1 MRHKTVAVVDIRS
14 ADLTALIG
22 ERGVNHSFVIKDRET
37 LDYLGY
43 EKGVFLDEKA
53 FKAQLKSL
61 LKRLSRRTAEPID
74 RVTVGIPSEFLLVRE
89 KNPFIAYPSK
99 KRISRRD
106 ADELLSGA
114 VKEEMSSYYTPVERS
129 TFYFGLSDK
138 SLVEDPVFCL
148 STSLS
153 ARMSLLYASNYFTD
167 LVEKALAPS
176 EEIALDF
183 IPTPLA
189 QGMFLLREEERKG
202 GTLFIDFDIYG
213 SELLLMDGNAVVAI
227 LSLPV
232 GEATCLQRL
241 SKKYATDE
249 EDLLYDMLY
258 STNLFYIEAN
268 GPRTKKMNVGRDD
281 VYYYDVNE
289 VIYSVVDEVV
299 SATYSFL
306 QETQNRRK
314 NVKKI
319 VITGRGLPEVKGFK
333 EYFSRYLQIPVF
345 EAKSPMPYYNKE
357 ICLSAYSLMD
367 MAIDK
372 TEKKFNNNL
381 TFKFIKK
388 FGG

>member
-1 MRHKTVAVVDIRS
+1 
-14 ADLTALIG
+14 
-22 ERGVNHSFVIKDRET
+22 
-37 LDYLGY
+37 
-43 EKGVFLDEKA
+43 
-53 FKAQLKSL
+53 
-61 LKRLSRRTAEPID
+61 
-74 RVTVGIPSEFLLVRE
+74 
-89 KNPFIAYPSK
+89 
-99 KRISRRD
+99 
-106 ADELLSGA
+106 
-114 VKEEMSSYYTPVERS
+114 
-129 TFYFGLSDK
+129 
-138 SLVEDPVFCL
+138 
-148 STSLS
+148 
-153 ARMSLLYASNYFTD
+153 
-167 LVEKALAPS
+167 
-176 EEIALDF
+176 
-183 IPTPLA
+183 
-189 QGMFLLREEERKG
+189 
-202 GTLFIDFDIYG
+202 
-213 SELLLMDGNAVVAI
+213 MDGNAVVAV

-241 SKKYATDE
+241 SQKYATDE

-289 VIYSVVDEVV
+289 VIYSVVDEAVA
-299 SATYSFL
+299 ATYSFL

-372 TEKKFNNNL
+372 TEKKYNNNL
-381 TFKFIKK
+381 TFKFIK
-388 FGG
+388 